1 MPPKGVI
8 TKFWLEFSIL
18 SQNFSELRSDMQ
30 TVTLK
35 DLQEIS
41 VREVNSC
48 LIIKI

>member
-1 MPPKGVI
+1 MPPNGVI
-8 TKFWLEFSIL
+8 GKIWLEFSIL
-18 SQNFSELRSDMQ
+18 SHIVSELRSDTQ